1 MFWKEVVVLCNVT
14 VVVVCNSYIE
24 QNVQKHREVKQRKVK
39 SVTLVANQVLNSTVN
54 SKNPKWLYQ
63 QIEEKQQYQIRNK
76 FAFQNPVF
84 NMFLA

>member
-1 MFWKEVVVLCNVT
+1 
-14 VVVVCNSYIE
+14 
-24 QNVQKHREVKQRKVK
+24 
-39 SVTLVANQVLNSTVN
+39 LNSTVN